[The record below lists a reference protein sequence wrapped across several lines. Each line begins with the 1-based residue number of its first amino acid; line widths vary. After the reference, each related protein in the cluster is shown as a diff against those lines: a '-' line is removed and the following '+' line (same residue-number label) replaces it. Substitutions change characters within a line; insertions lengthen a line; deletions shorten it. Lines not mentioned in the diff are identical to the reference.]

1 MLIHQRPMPGRR
13 AAVRSAWP
21 QPAQQRGIVLMLA
34 IVVLV
39 IMSLAAVGLMRSM
52 LSSNKVAGNLA
63 FQQSA
68 IQSADLGIETAVA
81 WLEQNNIATNLHNS
95 ITIAAGRPVGY
106 LALRQDPAVGQ
117 SWETFWTTVLVPS
130 NTVNTLAAD
139 AAGNTVSFV
148 IQRLCNGQ
156 GAPTSGIGC
165 EAAPATDP
173 GEGGSKR
180 ANSGTPIGIPNQRY
194 YRITARVAGPRN
206 TIGFV
211 QAVVAL

>member
-1 MLIHQRPMPGRR
+1 MLKPRRLIAAPAPRYAPGRGR
-13 AAVRSAWP
+13 H
-21 QPAQQRGIVLMLA
+21 QQGIVLMLA

-68 IQSADLGIETAVA
+68 IQSADIGIESAVA
-81 WLEQNNIATNLHNS
+81 WLEQNNFGINLHNN

-106 LALRQDPAVGQ
+106 LALRQDPAANQ
-117 SWETFWTTVLVPS
+117 SWEIFWNAVLIPS
-130 NTVNTLAAD
+130 NTVTTLAAD
-139 AAGNTVSFV
+139 TAGNTVSFV

-156 GAPTSGIGC
+156 GAPTSGISC
-165 EAAPATDP
+165 ESPPSTDP
-173 GEGGSKR
+173 GEGTSKQ
-180 ANSGTPIGIPNQRY
+180 AAGGTPIGIPNQRY
-194 YRITARVAGPRN
+194 YRITVRVVGPRS

-211 QAVVAL
+211 QAIVAL

>member
-1 MLIHQRPMPGRR
+1 MLNHRQPISNREARPSR
-13 AAVRSAWP
+13 
-21 QPAQQRGIVLMLA
+21 QRGIVLMLA

-81 WLEQNNIATNLHNS
+81 WLEQNNIATNLHNN
-95 ITIAAGRPVGY
+95 IIIGAGQPVGY
-106 LALRQDPAVGQ
+106 LALRQDPAAGQ

-130 NTVNTLAAD
+130 NTVNVLAAD

-165 EAAPATDP
+165 EAAPASNV
-173 GEGGSKR
+173 GEGRSQR
-180 ANSGTPIGIPNQRY
+180 VNSGTPTSIPNQRY

>member
-1 MLIHQRPMPGRR
+1 MLSAPHTLTHSPGRAPAPR
-13 AAVRSAWP
+13 AGA
-21 QPAQQRGIVLMLA
+21 QRGIVLLLA

-68 IQSADLGIETAVA
+68 IQSADTGIESAVA
-81 WLEQNNIATNLHNS
+81 WLEQNNFGVNLHNNV
-95 ITIAAGRPVGY
+95 TIAAGRPVGY
-106 LALRQDPAVGQ
+106 LALRQDPAVNQ
-117 SWETFWTTVLVPS
+117 SWETFWNAVLIPS
-130 NTVNTLAAD
+130 NTVTTLATD

-165 EAAPATDP
+165 EAPPATAP

-194 YRITARVAGPRN
+194 YRITTRVVGPRN
-206 TIGFV
+206 TVGFV